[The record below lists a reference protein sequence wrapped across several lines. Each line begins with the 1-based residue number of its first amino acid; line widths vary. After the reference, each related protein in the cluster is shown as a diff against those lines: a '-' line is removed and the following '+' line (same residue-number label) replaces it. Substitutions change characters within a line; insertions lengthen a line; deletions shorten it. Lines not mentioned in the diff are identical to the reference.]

1 MGQHACLWT
10 LFTESTIAQ
19 EEGVRDG
26 PEDGRGKRRTGKKG
40 KKRKS
45 TADTELLYGLLVRA
59 LFSCPLCAF
68 PSGSCPSFLTGVT
81 CVQSLDPSSIERWEI
96 LFLLFLAHDA
106 LVYTNHQETQ
116 GAHSLAFCDK
126 TAMLLHSA
134 GKRFK
139 GSGSEEGIL
148 AGTCPYL

>member
-1 MGQHACLWT
+1 MDQE
-10 LFTESTIAQ
+10 TE
-19 EEGVRDG
+19 EKKE
-26 PEDGRGKRRTGKKG
+26 KREKG
-40 KKRKS
+40 KEEEITVFLLS
-45 TADTELLYGLLVRA
+45 LCFSFGELSI
-59 LFSCPLCAF
+59 LFDWFHLCPVPRRELNREM
-68 PSGSCPSFLTGVT
+68 G
-81 CVQSLDPSSIERWEI
+81 D

-116 GAHSLAFCDK
+116 GASSPAFCNK
-126 TAMLLHSA
+126 TAMPLHSA

>member
-1 MGQHACLWT
+1 M
-10 LFTESTIAQ
+10 Q

-26 PEDGRGKRRTGKKG
+26 PKDRRGKRRKGKKG

-45 TADTELLYGLLVRA
+45 IADTELFYDLLVRA
-59 LFSCPLCAF
+59 LLFCFLCAF
-68 PSGSCPSFLTGVT
+68 PSGNCTSFLTGFT
-81 CVQSLDPSSIERWEI
+81 CVQSLDPSLIERWEI

-116 GAHSLAFCDK
+116 GARSLAFCHK
-126 TAMLLHSA
+126 TAMPLHSA